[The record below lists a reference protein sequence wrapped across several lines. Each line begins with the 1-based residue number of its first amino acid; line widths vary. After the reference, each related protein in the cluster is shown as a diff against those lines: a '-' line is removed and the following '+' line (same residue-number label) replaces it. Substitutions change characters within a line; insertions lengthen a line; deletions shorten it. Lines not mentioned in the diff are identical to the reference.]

1 MKKLFCVLSWLS
13 GLFGVGMM
21 LIGCIKFILGTEFLG
36 IKNWENVYYPA
47 YNFLLLAILLLLA
60 SRGDCKKQD

>member
-13 GLFGVGMM
+13 GLAGIALM
-21 LIGCIKFILGTEFLG
+21 LIGGIKFLMGTEFLG

-60 SRGDCKKQD
+60 SRGECKK

>member
-13 GLFGVGMM
+13 GLFGVAMM

-36 IKNWENVYYPA
+36 IKNWGNVYYPA

-60 SRGDCKKQD
+60 SRGDCKKQN